1 MLTKILVPLDGS
13 PVGDAV
19 LSQLRRLLVR
29 QDAEVLLVRVIPEEL
44 VEGNTWVPEHTTENV
59 RRHIERV
66 CEELV
71 AEGARAFF
79 QIRTGEPAAA
89 ILREAEDFDPSLI
102 LMSSH
107 GRSGIARWLLGSVT
121 ERVLRGARHPVL
133 VSTVKQEAPEE
144 GEELR
149 FGRILV
155 PLDGSELSASILP
168 LVTAFAK
175 AYESSVVL
183 EHVLPDLASVPSA
196 YAAVPMALPSVDE
209 GHEVLAPYVAQLE
222 DAGVPVS
229 ARVHID
235 RVAARLL
242 DSAEEEEADLIA
254 MTTHG
259 RSGPERWLF
268 GSVAEKVLR
277 HSPVP
282 ILVLRTGDPIEEAAL
297 AEETGT
303 AGD

>member
-19 LSQLRRLLVR
+19 LHQVRRLLMR
-29 QDAEVLLVRVIPEEL
+29 DDAEVLLIRVIPEEL
-44 VEGNTWVPEHTTENV
+44 VDGNTWIPEHTTEDV

-66 CEELV
+66 CKELV
-71 AEGARAFF
+71 DAGARAFF

-89 ILREAEDFDPSLI
+89 ILREAEEFDPSLI
-102 LMSSH
+102 VMSSH

-133 VSTVKQEAPEE
+133 VSTTKQETPADT
-144 GEELR
+144 ELR
-149 FGRILV
+149 FARILV
-155 PLDGSELSASILP
+155 PLDGSALSASILP
-168 LVTAFAK
+168 LVTEFAK
-175 AYESSVVL
+175 TYEASVVL
-183 EHVLPDLASVPSA
+183 QHVLPDLAAIPSAYSAVPSA
-196 YAAVPMALPSVDE
+196 LPSMDD
-209 GHEVLAPYVAQLE
+209 GHAVLAPYVTQLE
-222 DAGVPVS
+222 NAGVPVS

-242 DSAEEEEADLIA
+242 DTAEEEKVDLIA

-259 RSGPERWLF
+259 RSGASRWLF

-282 ILVLRTGDPIEEAAL
+282 ILALRTGEPEEEAAL
-297 AEETGT
+297 AEDADNAIE
-303 AGD
+303 

>member
-13 PVGDAV
+13 TVGDAV
-19 LSQLRRLLVR
+19 LHQVRRLLVR

-66 CEELV
+66 CQELV
-71 AEGARAFF
+71 DAGARAFF
-79 QIRTGEPAAA
+79 QIRTGEPAAT
-89 ILREAEDFDPSLI
+89 ILREAEDFEPSLI
-102 LMSSH
+102 VMSSH
-107 GRSGIARWLLGSVT
+107 GRSGIARWLLGSVA
-121 ERVLRGARHPVL
+121 ERVLRAARHPVL
-133 VSTVKQEAPEE
+133 ISTAKHNEPDANA
-144 GEELR
+144 ELR

-168 LVTAFAK
+168 LVTEFAQ

-183 EHVLPDLASVPSA
+183 EHVLPDLASIPSA
-196 YAAVPMALPSVDE
+196 YAAVPAALPSVED
-209 GHEVLAPYVAQLE
+209 GHAVLAPYVAQLE

-242 DSAEEEEADLIA
+242 DTAEEEKVDLIA

-259 RSGPERWLF
+259 RSGAARWLF

-282 ILVLRTGDPIEEAAL
+282 ILALRTGEPEEEASL
-297 AEETGT
+297 TEEMADGN
-303 AGD
+303 G

>member
-13 PVGDAV
+13 PAGDAV
-19 LSQLRRLLVR
+19 LQQLRRLLMR

-66 CEELV
+66 CNELV
-71 AEGARAFF
+71 EAGARAFF

-89 ILREAEDFDPSLI
+89 ILREAEDFNPSLI
-102 LMSSH
+102 VMSSH
-107 GRSGIARWLLGSVT
+107 GRSGITRWLLGSVA
-121 ERVLRGARHPVL
+121 ERVLRGAQHPVL
-133 VSTVKQEAPEE
+133 ISTPKNTMPET
-144 GEELR
+144 GELR
-149 FGRILV
+149 FARILV

-168 LVTAFAK
+168 LVIEFAK
-175 AYESSVVL
+175 AYKSSVVL
-183 EHVLPDLASVPSA
+183 EHVLPDLAAIPSA
-196 YAAVPMALPSVDE
+196 YAAVPSALPSIED
-209 GHEVLAPYVAQLE
+209 GHAVLAPYVAQLE

-242 DSAEEEEADLIA
+242 DTAEEESVDLIA

-259 RSGPERWLF
+259 RSGAERWLF

-282 ILVLRTGDPIEEAAL
+282 VLALRTGEPDAEAEL
-297 AEETGT
+297 AEG
-303 AGD
+303 